1 MIMPSNPG
9 FASRSIGNQR
19 CKKLQAIT
27 HTYRCHPPYQRH
39 LNDIHTIMVTHQIAR
54 NKHRR
59 QSSIRCNASSS
70 TPNKGLGILEWTGS
84 LIPQGLLVKVAK
96 TTWSNFW
103 KILMVELAP
112 QSKTGAFVRST
123 YSFDNTI
130 THFQPGRYHL
140 YVGNEC
146 PWCHRVLLGLAIRGL
161 ANKDGSLDNN
171 APITFTQL
179 TADPER
185 ASRGGWVLER
195 NSPDRIFPNAADL
208 RQIYDSCVPG
218 GYTGRC
224 TAPLLIDSVTKTIV
238 CNESSI
244 LLRNISTLSAGTIA
258 NGTDGDGDG
267 STFPGITPIDLYPT
281 LLQSEIDYWNEKI
294 YTDINNGVYQVGF
307 STTQEAYDEAMF
319 RLWTCIYK
327 IEEILGGGGGGR
339 SDTMDIKN
347 TLSKARKFLCGDR
360 LTEAD
365 IRLFPTIVRFDTI
378 YAMLFRC
385 WGRERIQDL
394 PNLSAWMRRMNSIK
408 IPADNSNA
416 KRSMRLQVSDCVD
429 MEAAKRNY
437 FKSLFPLN
445 PSGIVPGV
453 KDADVWGGEEEE
465 GGLDGGGGEL
475 DDIFYMME

>member
-1 MIMPSNPG
+1 MIMPSKPG
-9 FASRSIGNQR
+9 FASRSLGNQR
-19 CKKLQAIT
+19 CKKFQAIT
-27 HTYRCHPPYQRH
+27 HISRRSSPYQRH
-39 LNDIHTIMVTHQIAR
+39 PNDIYTIPVTNQIVR

-59 QSSIRCNASSS
+59 QSSISCNASSS
-70 TPNKGLGILEWTGS
+70 TPNKGLGVLEWTGS
-84 LIPQGLLVKVAK
+84 LIPQGLLVKIAK

-103 KILMVELAP
+103 KTLMVELAP
-112 QSKTGAFVRST
+112 QSKTGSFVRST
-123 YSFDNTI
+123 YSFDNTM

-195 NSPDRIFPNAADL
+195 NSPDRIFPNATDL

-218 GYTGRC
+218 GYSGRC
-224 TAPLLIDSVTKTIV
+224 TAPLLIDSVTKTVV

-244 LLRNISTLSAGTIA
+244 LLRNIATLSAGTI
-258 NGTDGDGDG
+258 TDGTGTDGDG
-267 STFPGITPIDLYPT
+267 STFPGITPIDLYPNS
-281 LLQSEIDYWNEKI
+281 LQSDIDYWNEKI

-327 IEEILGGGGGGR
+327 VEEILGGGGDNN
-339 SDTMDIKN
+339 DTMADKK
-347 TLSKARKFLCGDR
+347 LSKARNFLCGDR

-385 WGRERIQDL
+385 WGRERIEDL
-394 PNLSAWMRRMNSIK
+394 PNLSAWMRRMSRIK
-408 IPADNSNA
+408 IPSDNSNA
-416 KRSMRLQVSDCVD
+416 NKSMRLQVSDCVD
-429 MEAAKRNY
+429 IEAAKRNY

-453 KDADVWGGEEEE
+453 KDGDMWRGREEE

-475 DDIFYMME
+475 GDMFYMME